1 MVLLKAG
8 GGVDGG
14 EEGWFVNVDVIR
26 KADF

>member
-14 EEGWFVNVDVIR
+14 EEGWFGSVDVIR